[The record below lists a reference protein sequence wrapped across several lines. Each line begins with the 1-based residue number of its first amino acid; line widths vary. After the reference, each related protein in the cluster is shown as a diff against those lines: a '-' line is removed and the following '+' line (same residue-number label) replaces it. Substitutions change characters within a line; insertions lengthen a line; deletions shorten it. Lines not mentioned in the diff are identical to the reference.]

1 VVFRPLSISPP
12 IHFCLI
18 RCVWVCAL
26 QHTQNDADGAHWWI
40 DGSGSEQTFSCN
52 GYNCQRA
59 IAVPK
64 HKLVVVRLG
73 VSPDNEAEQGAN
85 CTAQIGR
92 IVSELCARSSYSAA
106 ADAKL

>member
-1 VVFRPLSISPP
+1 MGV
-12 IHFCLI
+12 
-18 RCVWVCAL
+18 CVAT
-26 QHTQNDADGAHWWI
+26 HANDADGAHWWI